1 MVDRCGTKDSERMV
15 MRRWSRRGGGVV
27 LVAVGALLVGC
38 TDDYAERSLEEARGV
53 AAEQGRE
60 VVIVWAPSDEIAPRT
75 VIDASEGVDG
85 SVRLRVSSGDLVPVP
100 DLFGLGA
107 DEAEAAVED
116 LALGVRRRSD
126 LARSGPFDVIT
137 RTDPAPDELVE
148 PGATVTLFVREEERN
163 RISGTLVLIADKE
176 DLGGETLPTDSGVDS
191 EDWSD
196 RGPSFAGE
204 RCWGT
209 GFYRDIVDGAQFIV
223 RDASGTIVAK
233 GELGRGRTVYVGE
246 PDAELLR
253 DIEWECHFRY
263 AIDDVPFSE
272 FYAIETTR
280 NTLTYAFDELEA
292 LGWRL
297 DLTIPIEG
305 PPDVR

>member
-1 MVDRCGTKDSERMV
+1 MSGV
-15 MRRWSRRGGGVV
+15 RRVRFTGIA
-27 LVAVGALLVGC
+27 LAAVGALLAGC
-38 TDDYAERSLEEARGV
+38 TDDYTDLPLEEARGV
-53 AAEQGRE
+53 AEEQGRA
-60 VVIVWAPSDEIAPRT
+60 VIIVWTPSEDVTPRT
-75 VIDASEGVDG
+75 VISATEGVDG
-85 SVRLRVSSGDLVPVP
+85 AVRLRVSSGDLVPVP
-100 DLFGLGA
+100 DLSGLGA
-107 DEAEAAVED
+107 DEAEAAAEELSLRVIRRAD
-116 LALGVRRRSD
+116 LS
-126 LARSGPFDVIT
+126 RSGPFDVVT
-137 RTDPAPDELVE
+137 RTDPSPDELVD
-148 PGATVTLFVREEERN
+148 PGSTVTLFVREEERN
-163 RISGTLVLIADKE
+163 RISGTLVLIADKDE
-176 DLGGETLPTDSGVDS
+176 LGGETLPTADGGES

-196 RGPSFAGE
+196 RAPDFAGE

-253 DIEWECHFRY
+253 DIEWECHFTY

-272 FYAIETTR
+272 FYAIDTTR
-280 NTLTYAFDELEA
+280 NTLTYSFDELEA

-305 PPDVR
+305 PADVR